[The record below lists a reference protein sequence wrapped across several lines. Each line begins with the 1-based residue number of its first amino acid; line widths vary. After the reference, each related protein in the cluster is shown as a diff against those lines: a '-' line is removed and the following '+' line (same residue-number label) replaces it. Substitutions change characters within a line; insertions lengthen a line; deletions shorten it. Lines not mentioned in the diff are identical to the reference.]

1 MKLDE
6 ILKQAGKNKAK
17 KRLGRGSGSGLGK
30 TAGRGHKGYGS
41 RSGSKATPGFE
52 GGQNPA
58 IARLPKRGFSNA
70 KFKKTFQVVNV
81 GELNVRFDDGATV
94 DPAALA
100 QAGLIGDADRP
111 VKILGDGEL
120 NKKLTV
126 AVGKL
131 SASAV
136 KKIEDAGGSVQTD

>member
-81 GELNVRFDDGATV
+81 EDLDARFDDGATV

-111 VKILGDGEL
+111 VKILGDGQL